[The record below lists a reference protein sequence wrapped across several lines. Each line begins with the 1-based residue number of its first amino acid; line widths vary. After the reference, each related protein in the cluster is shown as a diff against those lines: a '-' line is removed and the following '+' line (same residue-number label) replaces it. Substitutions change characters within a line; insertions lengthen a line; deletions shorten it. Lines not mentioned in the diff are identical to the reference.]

1 MLFSHA
7 SGLRRSNYYDDHWQA
22 IIIVSAYHS
31 NSQTVTQAKQL
42 SASQLGPLARP
53 GPDSEAAAGNCHRRI
68 FVDTDARAGVSAIGA

>member
-42 SASQLGPLARP
+42 SASQLGPLAI
-53 GPDSEAAAGNCHRRI
+53 SETPRVLLQALMITCI
-68 FVDTDARAGVSAIGA
+68 T